1 MVYRASKRRETMILS
16 LPLQTILEGADIVVD
31 NARSPCA
38 PLSAAKVA
46 GDDLPPL
53 CFYKDSMN
61 KNKSRRDKAKRR
73 VKKRYASFPLGKM
86 TDEMINRWDGFS
98 LLSATAASPRTNEAT
113 QQHDSAPLPLQRSR
127 SSNDIQGILY
137 PCGDSILE
145 LDDLLNGGTN
155 KVDLEP
161 RRPRR
166 RNSDSFSQL
175 PEATLDEILSEAL
188 DVISD
193 MNF

>member
-1 MVYRASKRRETMILS
+1 MIIS

-53 CFYKDSMN
+53 CFYKDATMN
-61 KNKSRRDKAKRR
+61 KCKSRRDKSKRR
-73 VKKRYASFPLGKM
+73 VKKRYASFPVGKM
-86 TDEMINRWDGFS
+86 ADEMINRWDGFS
-98 LLSATAASPRTNEAT
+98 LLSATTASKRTNEAT
-113 QQHDSAPLPLQRSR
+113 EQHDTIPLPLQRSR
-127 SSNDIQGILY
+127 SSNDIQGVN
-137 PCGDSILE
+137 PCSDSIIE
-145 LDDLLNGGTN
+145 LDDLLNGATN

-175 PEATLDEILSEAL
+175 PEATLDDILSEAL
-188 DVISD
+188 EVISD